1 MIEDLPR
8 LVSGL
13 MFGIIFGFLLQK
25 GRVAKFDVIVR
36 QLTLRDWTV
45 AKVMLSAIVVGG
57 VGIYALLPS
66 GAVEL
71 DIKPMSLGGVLLGGV
86 CFGIGLA
93 VFGYCPGTSVA
104 ACGEGRRDAMI
115 GVLGGVFGAG
125 VYVVTYATM
134 QSLEAWRDYGEIT
147 LPSLTGVS
155 PWVWLGLAA
164 AGLAALV
171 LLSPPSP
178 RGGDESG

>member
-8 LVSGL
+8 LMSGL
-13 MFGIIFGFLLQK
+13 IFGIIFGFLLQK
-25 GRVAKFDVIVR
+25 GRVAKFDTIIR
-36 QLTLRDWTV
+36 QLILRDWTV

-66 GAVEL
+66 GAVQL
-71 DIKPMSLGGVLLGGV
+71 DIKPMSVGGILLGGV
-86 CFGIGLA
+86 CFGIGMA

-125 VYVVTYATM
+125 VHVVTYAAM
-134 QSLEAWRDYGEIT
+134 QSVKAWRDYGEIT
-147 LPSLTGVS
+147 LPSLTGLS

-164 AGLAALV
+164 AGLAALM
-171 LLSPPSP
+171 LLNPASPQ
-178 RGGDESG
+178 GDEDG